1 MNFHHPAR
9 HLMILL
15 AKGVLEMVENQEQ
28 SEASG
33 TDQREL
39 ETEKEDY
46 DGANEPKQNGSALCG
61 EDTGRRDNFSP
72 LHLPG

>member
-1 MNFHHPAR
+1 MIVGPNGTVVVMTIIGMCLLLAVVMLRRQRCCMNFHHPAR

-39 ETEKEDY
+39 ETD
-46 DGANEPKQNGSALCG
+46 
-61 EDTGRRDNFSP
+61 
-72 LHLPG
+72 